1 MRELGQRS
9 ERLHRDRR
17 SAGEE
22 EKVQTYLAG
31 TLAGAGSFRCR
42 TCGFHV
48 ALRALDEVPECPNCG
63 DDQFAR
69 ASMFDTS
76 DPEGTPPTEAE
87 EVSSWLEAV
96 RDGLESDGHYLVY
109 KDANQVSV
117 MPLTRE
123 WTKIGRSLTADIRL
137 DDPTVSRRHALICR
151 QREGVRVLDDRSL
164 NGIFLNGERAEWASL
179 TDGDELMIG
188 RYHLYF
194 LESES
199 ASSEVGTPAG
209 HAAA

>member
-1 MRELGQRS
+1 
-9 ERLHRDRR
+9 
-17 SAGEE
+17 
-22 EKVQTYLAG
+22 VQTYLAG

-48 ALRALDEVPECPNCG
+48 ALRALDEVPGCPNCG
-63 DDQFAR
+63 DDEFAR

-76 DPEGTPPTEAE
+76 DPEGNPPTEADE
-87 EVSSWLEAV
+87 ESAWLEAV
-96 RDGLESDGHYLVY
+96 RDGLEGEGHYLVY
-109 KDANQVSV
+109 KDASQVSV

-164 NGIFLNGERAEWASL
+164 NGIFLNGERTEWARL
-179 TDGDELMIG
+179 ADGDELMIG

-199 ASSEVGTPAG
+199 ASSEAGTPAD
-209 HAAA
+209 HAAV

>member
-1 MRELGQRS
+1 VE
-9 ERLHRDRR
+9 
-17 SAGEE
+17 
-22 EKVQTYLAG
+22 TYVAG

-69 ASMFDTS
+69 ASMFDTT
-76 DPEGTPPTEAE
+76 DPHGQPPTTAE
-87 EVSSWLEAV
+87 EESEWLDALRET
-96 RDGLESDGHYLVY
+96 LEDDGHYLVY
-109 KDANQVSV
+109 KDASRASV

-137 DDPTVSRRHALICR
+137 DDPTVSRRHALICC

-164 NGIFLNGERAEWASL
+164 NGVFLNGERTEWAQL
-179 TDGDELMIG
+179 HDRDELMIG

-194 LESES
+194 LEQSGDAARAPE
-199 ASSEVGTPAG
+199 TAG
-209 HAAA
+209 LTAA

>member
-1 MRELGQRS
+1 M
-9 ERLHRDRR
+9 
-17 SAGEE
+17 
-22 EKVQTYLAG
+22 VQTYLAG

-48 ALRALDEVPECPNCG
+48 ALRVLDEVPECPNCG
-63 DDQFAR
+63 DDEFAR

-76 DPEGTPPTEAE
+76 DPEGSPPTEAE
-87 EVSSWLEAV
+87 AVSSWLESV

-109 KDANQVSV
+109 KDASQVSV

-151 QREGVRVLDDRSL
+151 QTEGVRVLDDRSL
-164 NGIFLNGERAEWASL
+164 NGIFLNGERAEWAL
-179 TDGDELMIG
+179 LNDGDELMVG

-194 LESES
+194 VDTS
-199 ASSEVGTPAG
+199 AGSSSEAGTPAD
-209 HAAA
+209 HAAV

>member
-1 MRELGQRS
+1 M
-9 ERLHRDRR
+9 
-17 SAGEE
+17 
-22 EKVQTYLAG
+22 VQTYLAG

-63 DDQFAR
+63 DDEFAR

-76 DPEGTPPTEAE
+76 DPEGSPPTEAE

-96 RDGLESDGHYLVY
+96 REGLEGDGHYLVY

-151 QREGVRVLDDRSL
+151 QPEGVRVLDDRSL
-164 NGIFLNGERAEWASL
+164 NGIFLNGERAEWAL
-179 TDGDELMIG
+179 LNDGDELMIG
-188 RYHLYF
+188 RYHLHF
-194 LESES
+194 LDTDGES
-199 ASSEVGTPAG
+199 SSERDPAQVT
-209 HAAA
+209 AA

>member
-1 MRELGQRS
+1 M
-9 ERLHRDRR
+9 
-17 SAGEE
+17 
-22 EKVQTYLAG
+22 QTYLAG

-42 TCGFHV
+42 SCGFHV

-63 DDQFAR
+63 DDEFAR
-69 ASMFDTS
+69 ASMFDTA
-76 DPEGTPPTEAE
+76 DPEGSPPMDAEADWLE
-87 EVSSWLEAV
+87 EVRGTL
-96 RDGLESDGHYLVY
+96 DTDGHYLVY
-109 KDANQVSV
+109 RDASRVSV

-164 NGIFLNGERAEWASL
+164 NGIFLNGERSEWSAL
-179 TDGDELMIG
+179 QDGDELMIG

-194 LESES
+194 IENGEVALDEEQQAVSLQ
-199 ASSEVGTPAG
+199 AS
-209 HAAA
+209 

>member
-1 MRELGQRS
+1 L
-9 ERLHRDRR
+9 
-17 SAGEE
+17 
-22 EKVQTYLAG
+22 VQTYVAG
-31 TLAGAGSFRCR
+31 TLAGVGSFRCR

-76 DPEGTPPTEAE
+76 DSQGHPPTTADE
-87 EVSSWLEAV
+87 ESEWLDTVCEDLE
-96 RDGLESDGHYLVY
+96 DGDYLVY
-109 KDANQVSV
+109 KDGSRVSV

-151 QREGVRVLDDRSL
+151 QPESVRVLDDRSL
-164 NGIFLNGERAEWASL
+164 NGIFLNGERTEWSQL
-179 TDGDELMIG
+179 QDRDELMVG

-194 LESES
+194 LNNGGES
-199 ASSEVGTPAG
+199 A
-209 HAAA
+209 AAANPVGSAVA

>member
-1 MRELGQRS
+1 
-9 ERLHRDRR
+9 
-17 SAGEE
+17 
-22 EKVQTYLAG
+22 VQTYLAG

-42 TCGFHV
+42 TCGFHA

-76 DPEGTPPTEAE
+76 DPDGNPPTEAD
-87 EVSSWLEAV
+87 EVSAWLEPV

-109 KDANQVSV
+109 KDSSQVSV
-117 MPLTRE
+117 MPLSRE

-137 DDPTVSRRHALICR
+137 DDPTVSRRHALVCR

-164 NGIFLNGERAEWASL
+164 NGIFLNGERTEWSRL
-179 TDGDELMIG
+179 HDGDELMIG
-188 RYHLYF
+188 RYHLHF
-194 LESES
+194 LETAGEP
-199 ASSEVGTPAG
+199 ASGHSPVQATPA
-209 HAAA
+209 